1 MNMQEIRGLAKD
13 YGIKAERASKVELI
27 RSIQVAEG
35 NFNCFASALD
45 GDCDQ
50 MNCKWRED
58 CFTAAKKL
66 HS

>member
-58 CFTAAKKL
+58 CLTAANKL